1 MKRDWVNN
9 VVQRIW
15 AMGGT
20 AVTEQD
26 KTEANTSV
34 PKKYKV
40 GVEAALEVMGGKWK
54 PLIIYHLFTGCKRTS
69 ELRRLIPDITQKM
82 LTTQLRGLEKDE
94 IVQRKV
100 YSEVPPKVE
109 YELTEYGWGLK
120 PALDLLCYWG
130 EEHLDKVYGDRSKV
144 LEDFKSSET

>member
-1 MKRDWVNN
+1 M
-9 VVQRIW
+9 
-15 AMGGT
+15 
-20 AVTEQD
+20 TEHR
-26 KTEANTSV
+26 KTST

-54 PLIIYHLFTGCKRTS
+54 PLIIYHLMTGRKRTS

-94 IVQRKV
+94 IVKRKV

-109 YELTEYGWGLK
+109 YELTDYGWGLK
-120 PALDLLCYWG
+120 P
-130 EEHLDKVYGDRSKV
+130 
-144 LEDFKSSET
+144 

>member
-1 MKRDWVNN
+1 MEEC
-9 VVQRIW
+9 
-15 AMGGT
+15 
-20 AVTEQD
+20 AVTELD
-26 KTEANTSV
+26 KTKTGADA
-34 PKKYKV
+34 PKKYRV

-54 PLIIYHLFTGCKRTS
+54 PLIIYHLFTGRKRTS

-144 LEDFKSSET
+144 LEDFTSSET

>member
-1 MKRDWVNN
+1 M
-9 VVQRIW
+9 
-15 AMGGT
+15 
-20 AVTEQD
+20 TENG
-26 KTEANTSV
+26 EGSA

-54 PLIIYHLFTGCKRTS
+54 PLIIYHLTTGCKRSS
-69 ELRRLIPDITQKM
+69 ELRRLIPEITQKM

-109 YELTEYGWGLK
+109 YELTDYGWGLK

-130 EEHLDKVYGDRSKV
+130 EEHLDKVYGDKSKV
-144 LEDFKSSET
+144 LEEFDSSEKR